1 MVLMRTYSSVSPINK
16 SEMRILTWSVFL
28 NRGVRPLT
36 HKDVMNFPSR
46 RSPCLVFVLD
56 GGSVCSISLVPPRRL
71 AQALKEAAA
80 REQEQAAKAAGG
92 GRSSFQ
98 V

>member
-1 MVLMRTYSSVSPINK
+1 MHTKRNEDPYLVRVLEPRRKTPHTQRCNEFSKSPIAFH
-16 SEMRILTWSVFL
+16 SFFAV
-28 NRGVRPLT
+28 V
-36 HKDVMNFPSR
+36 VSR
-46 RSPCLVFVLD
+46 LQYFTCV
-56 GGSVCSISLVPPRRL
+56 PRRL

>member
-1 MVLMRTYSSVSPINK
+1 MRIYYSVSLNYE

-36 HKDVMNFPSR
+36 HKDVMNFQVADRPALIFARSWFLVCGTSR
-46 RSPCLVFVLD
+46 VA
-56 GGSVCSISLVPPRRL
+56 PRRL

-80 REQEQAAKAAGG
+80 REQEQAAKAAAGG

>member
-1 MVLMRTYSSVSPINK
+1 MRTYASVSLTYR

-36 HKDVMNFPSR
+36 HKDVMNFQVADRLLLIFSWLW
-46 RSPCLVFVLD
+46 CL
-56 GGSVCSISLVPPRRL
+56 VCSISLVSPRRL

-80 REQEQAAKAAGG
+80 REQEQAAKAAAGG

>member
-1 MVLMRTYSSVSPINK
+1 
-16 SEMRILTWSVFL
+16 
-28 NRGVRPLT
+28 
-36 HKDVMNFPSR
+36 MNFPSR
-46 RSPCLVFVLD
+46 RSPCLFFLFGD
-56 GGSVCSISLVPPRRL
+56 GFSSTLFLCDSARRL

>member
-1 MVLMRTYSSVSPINK
+1 MRTYSSVSPINK

-36 HKDVMNFPSR
+36 HKDVMNFQVADRLPLIFSR
-46 RSPCLVFVLD
+46 SWFLVF
-56 GGSVCSISLVPPRRL
+56 GISRSAPRRL

>member
-36 HKDVMNFPSR
+36 HKDVMNFQVADRPALIFSR
-46 RSPCLVFVLD
+46 SWCLAFDTSRFV
-56 GGSVCSISLVPPRRL
+56 PRRL

-80 REQEQAAKAAGG
+80 REQEQAAKAAGS

>member
-1 MVLMRTYSSVSPINK
+1 MIFARS
-16 SEMRILTWSVFL
+16 WFL
-28 NRGVRPLT
+28 VCGT
-36 HKDVMNFPSR
+36 SR
-46 RSPCLVFVLD
+46 SA
-56 GGSVCSISLVPPRRL
+56 PRRL

-80 REQEQAAKAAGG
+80 REQEQAAKAAAGG

>member
-1 MVLMRTYSSVSPINK
+1 
-16 SEMRILTWSVFL
+16 
-28 NRGVRPLT
+28 
-36 HKDVMNFPSR
+36 MNFQVADRLALIFSR
-46 RSPCLVFVLD
+46 SRFLAFDTSRSA
-56 GGSVCSISLVPPRRL
+56 PRRL

>member
-1 MVLMRTYSSVSPINK
+1 MIFARS
-16 SEMRILTWSVFL
+16 WFL
-28 NRGVRPLT
+28 VCGT
-36 HKDVMNFPSR
+36 SR
-46 RSPCLVFVLD
+46 VA
-56 GGSVCSISLVPPRRL
+56 PRRL

-80 REQEQAAKAAGG
+80 REQEQAAKAAAGG

>member
-1 MVLMRTYSSVSPINK
+1 MVPMRTYASVSLTYR

-36 HKDVMNFPSR
+36 HKDVMNFQVADRLDTRAFLGSAERGRASR
-46 RSPCLVFVLD
+46 FV
-56 GGSVCSISLVPPRRL
+56 PRRL

>member
-1 MVLMRTYSSVSPINK
+1 MVRVLEPRRKTPHTQRCNEFSKSPIA
-16 SEMRILTWSVFL
+16 LLVFL
-28 NRGVRPLT
+28 FWRWFLVCGI
-36 HKDVMNFPSR
+36 SR
-46 RSPCLVFVLD
+46 SA
-56 GGSVCSISLVPPRRL
+56 PRRL